1 MHISPSIAHSLPE
14 FAPLLEKFRQRS
26 LPANTILS
34 YPEDADNRV
43 FYLASGRLRVFL
55 NYGDKVFTL
64 ALLNPGDIY
73 CTHTR
78 AYVEAIEESEVY
90 VCNLQTF
97 SRRLEQHPQLI
108 GVVTRVLATTL
119 SGCINTIE
127 NLAFR
132 DVRSRFACFLLS
144 QLSEEQQT
152 APISIRLPFSIE
164 LLAQSIGTSRQTLS
178 TLISDMQKSGILE
191 RQMKGQLLL
200 LDREKL
206 RKLAH
211 LQPSVS

>member
-1 MHISPSIAHSLPE
+1 MRISPSNESPSPE
-14 FAPLLEKFRQRS
+14 FETLLKEFRKRS
-26 LPANTILS
+26 LAANTLLS
-34 YPEDADNRV
+34 YPQDSDNRV
-43 FYLASGRLRVFL
+43 FYISSGRLRVFL
-55 NYGDKVFTL
+55 SYGDKVFTL

-78 AYVEAIEESEVY
+78 AYVEAIQESQVY
-90 VCNLQTF
+90 SCDLQTF
-97 SRRLEQHPQLI
+97 SRRLHQHPKLTEI
-108 GVVTRVLATTL
+108 VTRVLSRTL
-119 SGCINTIE
+119 SGCIDTIE

-144 QLSEEQQT
+144 QLPDVQQT

-191 RQMKGQLLL
+191 RQAKGMLLL
-200 LDREKL
+200 LDKQSLEKL
-206 RKLAH
+206 AYI
-211 LQPSVS
+211 

>member
-1 MHISPSIAHSLPE
+1 MHISPSIEHPSPE
-14 FAPLLEKFRQRS
+14 FTTLLEEFRKRS
-26 LPANTILS
+26 LAANTILS

-55 NYGDKVFTL
+55 SYGEKVFTL

-78 AYVEAIEESEVY
+78 AYVEAIEESQVY
-90 VCNLQTF
+90 VCNLHTF
-97 SRRLEQHPQLI
+97 SRRLQQHPQLI
-108 GVVTRVLATTL
+108 GVVTRVLSTTL
-119 SGCINTIE
+119 SGCIDTIE

-144 QLSEEQQT
+144 QLPDNEQT
-152 APISIRLPFSIE
+152 APISISLPFSVE

-191 RQMKGQLLL
+191 RQAKGQLLIL
-200 LDREKL
+200 NKEKL
-206 RKLAH
+206 KKLAH
-211 LQPSVS
+211 L

>member
-1 MHISPSIAHSLPE
+1 MRISPSIEHTSAE
-14 FAPLLEKFRQRS
+14 FDTLLQEFRKRS
-26 LPANTILS
+26 LTANSILS
-34 YPEDADNRV
+34 YPQDEDNRV

-90 VCNLQTF
+90 VCDLQTF
-97 SRRLEQHPQLI
+97 SRRLQQHPQLVGI
-108 GVVTRVLATTL
+108 VTRVLSTTL
-119 SGCINTIE
+119 AGCIDTIE

-144 QLSEEQQT
+144 QLPDQASST
-152 APISIRLPFSIE
+152 APVIDLPLSIE

-178 TLISDMQKSGILE
+178 TLISNLQKSGIVQ
-191 RQMKGQLLL
+191 RQAKGQLLIL
-200 LDREKL
+200 NKEKL
-206 RKLAH
+206 QEAASL
-211 LQPSVS
+211 

>member
-1 MHISPSIAHSLPE
+1 MRISSSIEHPSAE
-14 FAPLLEKFRQRS
+14 FATLLKEFRKRS
-26 LPANTILS
+26 LTANSILS
-34 YPEDADNRV
+34 NPQDADNRV

-55 NYGDKVFTL
+55 SYGEKVFTL

-90 VCNLQTF
+90 VCDLQTF
-97 SRRLEQHPQLI
+97 SRRLQQHPQLVGI
-108 GVVTRVLATTL
+108 VTRVLSTTL
-119 SGCINTIE
+119 AGCIDTIE

-144 QLSEEQQT
+144 QLPDEEQNT
-152 APISIRLPFSIE
+152 ATVIHLPLSIE

-178 TLISDMQKSGILE
+178 TLISNMQKSGIVQ
-191 RQMKGQLLL
+191 RQAKGQLLIL
-200 LDREKL
+200 NKEKL
-206 RKLAH
+206 KKSAYL
-211 LQPSVS
+211 

>member
-1 MHISPSIAHSLPE
+1 MRISPSIEHPCAE
-14 FAPLLEKFRQRS
+14 FATLLKEFRKRS
-26 LPANTILS
+26 LTVNSMLS
-34 YPEDADNRV
+34 YPQDADNRV

-55 NYGDKVFTL
+55 SYGEKVFTL

-90 VCNLQTF
+90 VCDLQTF
-97 SRRLEQHPQLI
+97 SRRLQQHPQLVGI
-108 GVVTRVLATTL
+108 VTRVLSTTL
-119 SGCINTIE
+119 AGCIDTIE

-144 QLSEEQQT
+144 QLPEQESST
-152 APISIRLPFSIE
+152 APVIDLPLSIE

-178 TLISDMQKSGILE
+178 TLISNMQKSGIVQ
-191 RQMKGQLLL
+191 RRAKGQLLIL
-200 LDREKL
+200 NKEKL
-206 RKLAH
+206 KEAASL
-211 LQPSVS
+211 